1 MYRNFVLLSLFL
13 LTFTGKAWVQPGYYR
28 VISQP
33 GGIKVYL
40 NDARADT
47 AGMLR
52 PGTYELRIEKQ
63 GYQTTTRNIRIES
76 DRVVEIRVRL
86 LPVRMRI
93 RSYPKRYDFRMRRT
107 TASLIL
113 SSNPPGLPIVLNDD
127 EKGTT
132 PLRLDD
138 VPTGPYRVKIGAVSD
153 SITLRQDD
161 LRRLRLEKGR
171 INEVTKEIFD
181 SNYERV
187 RLRTLTVFM
196 EDDEARA
203 RDCSLFRERR
213 GNNVF
218 RLARTN
224 MFLVARMIFRNTGD
238 ATIAVPLRF
247 SIYQGSNLLSRA
259 KHTVNIKPGKDHDWC
274 YYHHDYWDEGE
285 YTLAIESVDGHRWGE
300 IYFRIALEE

>member
-13 LTFTGKAWVQPGYYR
+13 LTFTGKAWTQPGYYR
-28 VISQP
+28 VTSQP
-33 GGIKVYL
+33 GGINVYI

-93 RSYPKRYDFRMRRT
+93 RSFPKRYDFRMRRT

-113 SSNPPGLPIVLNDD
+113 SSNPPGLPILLNDD

-138 VPTGPYRVKIGAVSD
+138 VPTGAYRVTIGAVSD
-153 SITLRQDD
+153 SVRLRQDD

-187 RLRTLTVFM
+187 RLRTLAVFM
-196 EDDEARA
+196 EEDEGRA
-203 RDCSLFRERR
+203 QDCSLFRERR
-213 GNNVF
+213 GSSVF

-224 MFLVARMIFRNTGD
+224 MFLVARMIFQNTGD
-238 ATIAVPLRF
+238 ATVSVPLRF
-247 SIYQGSNLLSRA
+247 SIYQGSNLLSRTR
-259 KHTVNIKPGKDHDWC
+259 HTVKIKPGKDHDWC
-274 YYHHDYWDEGE
+274 YYHHDYWGDGE

-300 IYFRIALEE
+300 IYFRIARE

>member
-1 MYRNFVLLSLFL
+1 MYRTFL
-13 LTFTGKAWVQPGYYR
+13 LAFFLLAFFDEVLAQPGYYR
-28 VISQP
+28 VTAKP
-33 GGIKVYL
+33 GGIKVYI
-40 NDARADT
+40 NDARADS
-47 AGMLR
+47 AGMLS
-52 PGTYELRIEKQ
+52 PGTYELRIEKE
-63 GYQTTTRNIRIES
+63 GYQTTTRNVRIES
-76 DRVVEIRVRL
+76 DRVSEIRVHL

-93 RSYPKRYDFRMRRT
+93 RSYPKRYEFRLRRT

-113 SSNPPGLPIVLNDD
+113 SSNPPGLPILLNDD

-138 VPTGPYRVKIGAVSD
+138 VPTGLYRVKIGAVSD
-153 SITLRQDD
+153 SIRLRQDD

-187 RLRTLTVFM
+187 RLRTVAVFM

-203 RDCSLFRERR
+203 QDCSLFRERR
-213 GNNVF
+213 GSNIF
-218 RLARTN
+218 RLASSN

-238 ATIAVPLRF
+238 ATISVPLRF

-259 KHTVNIKPGKDHDWC
+259 KHTISIKPGKDHDWC
-274 YYHHDYWDEGE
+274 YYHHDYWDDGE

-300 IYFRIALEE
+300 IYFRITLE

>member
-13 LTFTGKAWVQPGYYR
+13 LTFAGQVWAQPGYYR
-28 VISQP
+28 VTSQP
-33 GGIKVYL
+33 GGIKVYI
-40 NDARADT
+40 NEARADT

-113 SSNPPGLPIVLNDD
+113 SSNPPGLPILLNND

-132 PLRLDD
+132 PLRLDE
-138 VPTGPYRVKIGAVSD
+138 VPTGAYRVTIGAVSD
-153 SITLRQDD
+153 SVRLRQDD

-171 INEVTKEIFD
+171 INEVTKEIFA

-187 RLRTLTVFM
+187 RLRTLAVFM
-196 EDDEARA
+196 EEDELRA
-203 RDCSLFRERR
+203 QDCSLFRERR
-213 GNNVF
+213 GSSAF
-218 RLARTN
+218 RLASSN
-224 MFLVARMIFRNTGD
+224 MFLVARMIFQNTGD
-238 ATIAVPLRF
+238 ATISVPLRF

-259 KHTVNIKPGKDHDWC
+259 RHTVNIKPGKDHDWC
-274 YYHHDYWDEGE
+274 YYHYDYWDEGE

-300 IYFRIALEE
+300 IYFRIALE

>member
-1 MYRNFVLLSLFL
+1 MYRTFLLSLFL
-13 LTFTGKAWVQPGYYR
+13 LAFIDEVLAQPGYYR
-28 VISQP
+28 VTAQP
-33 GGIKVYL
+33 GGIKVYID
-40 NDARADT
+40 DARADS

-52 PGTYELRIEKQ
+52 PGTYELRIEKD

-76 DRVVEIRVRL
+76 DRVSEIRVHL
-86 LPVRMRI
+86 LPARMRI
-93 RSYPKRYDFRMRRT
+93 RSYPKRYEFRLRRT

-113 SSNPPGLPIVLNDD
+113 SSNPPGLPILLNDD

-153 SITLRQDD
+153 SLTLRQDD

-187 RLRTLTVFM
+187 RLRTMAVFM
-196 EDDEARA
+196 EEDEARA

-213 GNNVF
+213 GSSVF
-218 RLARTN
+218 RLASSS
-224 MFLVARMIFRNTGD
+224 MFLVARIIFRNSGD
-238 ATIAVPLRF
+238 ATISVPLRF
-247 SIYQGSNLLSRA
+247 SIYQDSNLLSRA
-259 KHTVNIKPGKDHDWC
+259 RHTVNIKPGKDHDWC

-300 IYFRIALEE
+300 IYFRITLEE